1 MSIPTPLT
9 AACQIRASR
18 AAAAILA
25 AFCVH
30 ANAQAQSEVATQSES
45 SLKWGLGAG
54 VSSSQGPYL
63 GARDESRVI
72 PLLYVENS
80 WLRVAGATADV
91 KLARKEFAPNNAL
104 SLTARIKYDGSGYEA
119 DDSPSLAGMD
129 ERKSGVW
136 GGAMLAWETSIV
148 RLSGELLADLSDNR
162 QGQKLQLQADRR
174 FGFGSFAVTPRIQ
187 AQWLSEKYVDYY
199 YGVRAHEARPG
210 RALYTGESAAAM
222 ELGVRV
228 DYVLRPKQSV
238 FLDVSA
244 TSLPDE
250 IKLSP
255 IVGRS
260 NVSRIT
266 VGYLHRF

>member
-1 MSIPTPLT
+1 MSISSPL
-9 AACQIRASR
+9 AAVCQSRASR
-18 AAAAILA
+18 AGTSILV

-30 ANAQAQSEVATQSES
+30 ANAQAQSEGARQPES
-45 SLKWGLGAG
+45 SLKWGLGLG
-54 VSSSQGPYL
+54 VSSSQVPYL
-63 GARDESRVI
+63 GASDESRVV

-80 WLRVAGATADV
+80 WLRVVGATADL
-91 KLARKEFAPNNAL
+91 KLARKEFAPNNVL

-119 DDSPSLAGMD
+119 SDSPSLAGMD
-129 ERKSGVW
+129 ERKGGIW
-136 GGAMLAWETSIV
+136 GGATLAWETSIV
-148 RLSGELLADLSDNR
+148 RFSGELLTDLSDNS
-162 QGQKLQLQADRR
+162 QGQRLQLQADRR
-174 FGFGSFAVTPRIQ
+174 FGFGNFAVTPRIQ
-187 AQWLSEKYVDYY
+187 AQWLNEKYVNYY
-199 YGVRAHEARPG
+199 YGVRSHEARPG
-210 RALYTGESAAAM
+210 RALYSAESAATM